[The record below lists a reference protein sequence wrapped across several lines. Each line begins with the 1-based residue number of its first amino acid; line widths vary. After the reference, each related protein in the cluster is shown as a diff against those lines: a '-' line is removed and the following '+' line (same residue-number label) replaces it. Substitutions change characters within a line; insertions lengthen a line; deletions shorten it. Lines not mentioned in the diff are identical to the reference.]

1 MKFFLPFIL
10 LTLTL
15 SGCGYVNSKIPTLAQ
30 RDSLAQTI
38 VRTHHMQKKII
49 PTHDFLI
56 TSYSRITAPQYSVTV
71 YIEGDGFAWLSR
83 SQPSSNPTPINPLA
97 LRLAVQDIS
106 HNVIYLARPCQF
118 TQGTACKVSYWTHK
132 RFSDEIITSMNDAL
146 NIIMDENKLN
156 NVRLVGFSGGG
167 SIAALLAA
175 RRTDVVDLRT
185 IAGNL
190 DHKKHSSIHKV
201 STLNGSLNPP
211 DMADTLRRIP
221 QHHFVGGRDKNVT
234 FAIYQ
239 SYATA
244 LKNST
249 CLDYTIVP
257 DATHTKNWQEEWP
270 NLSQIHP
277 SCD

>member
-1 MKFFLPFIL
+1 MPFIL
-10 LTLTL
+10 LTLAL
-15 SGCGYVNSKIPTLAQ
+15 SGCGYVSFKIPTLAQ
-30 RDSLAQTI
+30 RDSLAQAI
-38 VRTHHMQKKII
+38 VRSHQMQKKII
-49 PTHDFLI
+49 PVHGFLI
-56 TSYSRITAPQYSVTV
+56 TTYSRITAPQYPVTV

-97 LRLAVQDIS
+97 LRLAMQDIS
-106 HNVIYLARPCQF
+106 PNIIYIARPCQF
-118 TQGTACKVSYWTHK
+118 TQGPACKVPYWTNK
-132 RFSDEIITSMNDAL
+132 RFSDEIVTSMNDVL
-146 NIIMDENKLN
+146 NIFMDNNKLN

-175 RRTDVVDLRT
+175 RREDVVDLRT

-211 DMADTLRRIP
+211 DMAETLRHIP
-221 QHHFVGGRDKNVT
+221 QHHFIGGLDKNVT

-249 CLDYTIVP
+249 CLNYTIVP
-257 DATHTKNWQEEWP
+257 DATHIKKWQEKWQ